1 MKHVTAF
8 LAAGAVL
15 LPHAAMAVSGG
26 GGMLTEILGHLSRSS
41 QLALSTFEPAGL
53 GTPHNY
59 EDLSNKDLRKNAYT
73 KAELRQTNFSGSDLS
88 GVSLF
93 GALAKGANFKG
104 ATLRAT
110 DLESCDLE
118 DADFTNAVLEGA
130 QVIACMYIR
139 CTGHMLA
146 SLPVCLALQLDVGHR
161 LSNHVGYGREL

>member
-26 GGMLTEILGHLSRSS
+26 GGVRTELLLWQFCSSRAARLPMSE
-41 QLALSTFEPAGL
+41 LAGL

-130 QVIACMYIR
+130 AVISHVSTIVNKCSPSVINTAI
-139 CTGHMLA
+139 
-146 SLPVCLALQLDVGHR
+146 
-161 LSNHVGYGREL
+161 LSWTAV

>member
-1 MKHVTAF
+1 MCTD
-8 LAAGAVL
+8 L
-15 LPHAAMAVSGG
+15 LVS
-26 GGMLTEILGHLSRSS
+26 TCV
-41 QLALSTFEPAGL
+41 GL

-93 GALAKGANFKG
+93 GALAKGANFQG

-130 QVIACMYIR
+130 QVAAVTSLHVA
-139 CTGHMLA
+139 TGVSCCCCNQL
-146 SLPVCLALQLDVGHR
+146 SLCCR
-161 LSNHVGYGREL
+161 R